1 MLFNNGSFV
10 SSVSRFC
17 TLTTFCPAAHPRI
30 GHIREYAPQVT
41 IACKPSSTIAR
52 FKKTEFRTSEVAC
65 LQTSSS
71 LFTKYHSYFG
81 IILMLTNEIS

>member
-1 MLFNNGSFV
+1 MPFNNGSFV

-17 TLTTFCPAAHPRI
+17 TLTTLCPAAHPPI

-52 FKKTEFRTSEVAC
+52 GGGTAIYGLIAVYSRIGYINQSVWV
-65 LQTSSS
+65 
-71 LFTKYHSYFG
+71 
-81 IILMLTNEIS
+81 